1 MGHFVGRHIEQE
13 IFADA
18 LKSGE
23 SNLIAVVGRRRVGKT
38 FMIRNL
44 YSKLFVFDMVGLQN
58 GSTENQLQI
67 FIEKLAEYSKSK
79 FPIEMPKDWL
89 AAFNLLTKY
98 LKSIKNK
105 QKKILFFDEFPWIS
119 THKSGFVEAFAHF
132 WNSWASDSGFTIII
146 CGSAASWMLDKVINN
161 KGGLHNRITKIV
173 NLKPFTLSETEEYL
187 KSRNINLDRY
197 QISLIYMVMGGIP
210 HYLKEIKAGQTAAQN
225 IDSICFSSQG
235 LLKNEYTNLYAAL
248 FEHSENHTEIVETL
262 AKSWKGFSR
271 NEIIAHSKFTN
282 GGGLSKLLDEL
293 ETSSF
298 ITTYLP
304 FGKKKKEKLYRLTD
318 EYSLFYLQFI
328 KPNVQSKSGT
338 WLQLSQTQQWISWSG
353 FAFENLC
360 LKHINKIKDTLKISG
375 IYTNESSFLFKGDEK
390 NQGFQIDLLIERAD
404 KAVNL
409 CEMKFYTSEFELTKE
424 YAKKLR
430 IRNEL
435 FKNVSKSKRQIF
447 NTLIT
452 TFGLL
457 HNENSLGIIDNTIVL
472 NDLF

>member
-1 MGHFVGRHIEQE
+1 M
-13 IFADA
+13 
-18 LKSGE
+18 
-23 SNLIAVVGRRRVGKT
+23 
-38 FMIRNL
+38 
-44 YSKLFVFDMVGLQN
+44 
-58 GSTENQLQI
+58 
-67 FIEKLAEYSKSK
+67 
-79 FPIEMPKDWL
+79 
-89 AAFNLLTKY
+89 
-98 LKSIKNK
+98 
-105 QKKILFFDEFPWIS
+105 
-119 THKSGFVEAFAHF
+119 
-132 WNSWASDSGFTIII
+132 
-146 CGSAASWMLDKVINN
+146 
-161 KGGLHNRITKIV
+161 
-173 NLKPFTLSETEEYL
+173 
-187 KSRNINLDRY
+187 
-197 QISLIYMVMGGIP
+197 
-210 HYLKEIKAGQTAAQN
+210 
-225 IDSICFSSQG
+225 
-235 LLKNEYTNLYAAL
+235 